1 VGRIRKNVICW
12 AIVAGLSAW
21 GSPAGAQAEALTK
34 ADQKALIQIGAAAEA
49 GDCAL
54 VLKRAE
60 PFVKRRKGV
69 LPNDLT
75 VTLYDAIAAC
85 HIEANRNDEAYSAA
99 LSGTA
104 LAESTPKLWQ
114 IRLFSEIARKRWTDV
129 AATLEAMTQGHGATL
144 NDLPIPVMWELLDGM
159 KKDGAA
165 ETRTRVLKLLASDSY
180 APSETFGSN
189 DGFRLL
195 YAQDRIAA
203 GDTAAAG
210 PVIARLE
217 DPSNIANASLDPRM
231 RGYLAS
237 TDLAA
242 AATRRLARHREWVA
256 REPDRLRPL
265 IAAATNLRQLGRAKE
280 ALDLLRSAEPR
291 LDKLTET
298 EDSDHVNWWWNELA
312 LTYEALHRPDEAV
325 EAYRNGSKA
334 SEDGVP
340 NVSQLI
346 NLALAQLRFGRPRDA
361 LATIALRDLSAKG
374 ASPYGIMLYRRARA
388 CALHLEG
395 RGGEAKADVDY
406 VVSHEK
412 DAPVAVTEL
421 HLCLD
426 DMDSAAASVIR
437 RLEDPEQRPV
447 MLLELSD
454 FDLAPPP
461 LPTDRNARNREA
473 LKKRED
479 VKAAIARAGGTRRF
493 NVAEA

>member
-1 VGRIRKNVICW
+1 VGRIRKNVISW
-12 AIVAGLSAW
+12 AIAVGLSAW
-21 GSPAGAQAEALTK
+21 GSAGGAQAEELTK
-34 ADQKALIQIGAAAEA
+34 ADQQALAQIATAAEA
-49 GDCAL
+49 GDCDL
-54 VLKRAE
+54 VLKRAV
-60 PFVKRRKGV
+60 PFVERRKRV
-69 LPNDLT
+69 LPNELT
-75 VTLYDAIAAC
+75 VIFYEAIAAC
-85 HIEANRNDEAYSAA
+85 HIEAKREDEAYGAA
-99 LSGTA
+99 LGGTA
-104 LAESTPKLWQ
+104 LAESTPRLWYV
-114 IRLFSEIARKRWTDV
+114 RLYSEIEKKRWTDV
-129 AATLEAMTQGHGATL
+129 AVTLEAMTQGHSATL
-144 NDLPIPVMWELLDGM
+144 NGLPIPVMWELLNAM
-159 KKDGAA
+159 KEGAA
-165 ETRTRVLKLLASDSY
+165 AEPRTRVLKLLASDSY
-180 APSETFGSN
+180 APDETFGSN
-189 DGFRLL
+189 DGFRLM

-203 GDTAAAG
+203 ADRAAAG

-217 DPSNIANASLDPRM
+217 DPSHIATASLDPRM

-242 AATRRLARHREWVA
+242 SATKRLARHQLWVA

-298 EDSDHVNWWWNELA
+298 EDSDQVNWWWNELA
-312 LTYEALHRPDEAV
+312 LTYEALHLPDEAV

-346 NLALAQLRFGRPRDA
+346 NLALAQLRFGRPKDA
-361 LATIALRDLSAKG
+361 LATIALRDLSAEG
-374 ASPYGIMLYRRARA
+374 ASPYGSMLYRRARA

-421 HLCLD
+421 HLCLE
-426 DMDSAAASVIR
+426 DMDAAAASAIR
-437 RLEDPEQRPV
+437 RLEDLEQRPV

-461 LPTDRNARNREA
+461 LVTDRNARNREA

-479 VKAAIARAGGTRRF
+479 VKAAIARAGGTRHF

>member
-1 VGRIRKNVICW
+1 MGRIRKNVISW
-12 AIVAGLSAW
+12 AIAVGLTAW
-21 GSPAGAQAEALTK
+21 GSAATAQSEELSK
-34 ADQKALIQIGAAAEA
+34 ADRKALAQIAAAAEA

-54 VLKRAE
+54 VLKGAV
-60 PFVKRRKGV
+60 PFVERRNRV
-69 LPNDLT
+69 LPNE
-75 VTLYDAIAAC
+75 VTGMLYAAIAAC
-85 HIEANRNDEAYSAA
+85 HIEAKRSDEAYKAA
-99 LSGTA
+99 LAGTA
-104 LAESTPKLWQ
+104 LPQSAPQLWYV
-114 IRLFSEIARKRWTDV
+114 RLYSEIERKRWTDV
-129 AATLEAMTQGHGATL
+129 VATLEAMTREHSAAL
-144 NDLPIPVMWELLDGM
+144 NDLPIPAMWELLDAM
-159 KKDGAA
+159 KEERAPEA
-165 ETRTRVLKLLASDSY
+165 RTRVLKLLASDFY

-203 GDTAAAG
+203 GDKVAAG
-210 PVIARLE
+210 PVIATLE
-217 DPSNIANASLDPRM
+217 DPSNIATASLDPRM

-242 AATRRLARHREWVA
+242 AATRRLARHRDWVA

-265 IAAATNLRQLGRAKE
+265 IAAAKNLRQLGRAQE

-291 LDKLTET
+291 LDKLTES
-298 EDSDHVNWWWNELA
+298 EDSDHLNWWWNELA
-312 LTYEALHRPDEAV
+312 LTYETLHRPDEAV

-374 ASPYGIMLYRRARA
+374 ASPYGMMLYRRARA
-388 CALHLEG
+388 CALHLVG

-421 HLCLD
+421 HLCLE
-426 DMDSAAASVIR
+426 DMDAAAASAIR
-437 RLEDPEQRPV
+437 RLEDPEQRPA
-447 MLLELSD
+447 MLLEFSD
-454 FDLAPPP
+454 YELAPPP
-461 LPTDRNARNREA
+461 LATDRNARSREA

-479 VKAAIARAGGTRRF
+479 VRAAITRAGGTRRF